1 MNKRFII
8 VLIAFMNMI
17 VPLSL
22 DMYLPAVPHMTAA
35 FNTTE
40 STVNLTLVGFFFFM
54 AIGTLI
60 FGPLSDK
67 YGRRGLLVAGT
78 LVYTIFS
85 AACALATSI
94 WLLIIARVLQA
105 LGAGCM
111 VAISTAMIKD
121 CFDRRTRNTILA
133 VVQAMAVIAPMLA
146 PIVGAFIVTH
156 AGWRATFAVLAARS
170 RSFFSK
176 KPSPQR
182 SATQALSLAAWACSS
197 MLAAIQDSLC
207 FSAVPPCS
215 LRRIWATLPC
225 ALMCTSISSGCR
237 RRATAIISPS
247 ILPAAVGV
255 FALLPAVY
263 HHREPSAPNEHRRA
277 LKPAG
282 KRHRLRIV
290 ADQFRQH
297 RAWQPWHGP
306 CTDPVEQLC
315 ARARDFARCFRAH
328 RLCALDRR
336 HSWAA
341 QRLERHG
348 QRWIMINVGLVP
360 SGANP
365 FLYYRRKSLYNEG
378 GFLVKPRQTP
388 GGMIHFWGDFSLAFS
403 FRGMGG
409 VPRKPRQDWVFRL
422 ISQAESPLFYCA
434 GTC

>member
-1 MNKRFII
+1 MNKHFII

-156 AGWRATFAVLAARS
+156 AGWRATFAVLAVLGAGCTISLVFLKETLAAEDRY
-170 RSFFSK
+170 
-176 KPSPQR
+176 
-182 SATQALSLAAWACSS
+182 TGSLAG
-197 MLAAIQDSLC
+197 SLGLLIDVGRNPGFRVSLQRRHARC
-207 FSAVPPCS
+207 AVYGLCCCVLLCVHRF
-215 LRRIWATLPC
+215 LR
-225 ALMCTSISSGCR
+225 
-237 RRATAIISPS
+237 
-247 ILPAAVGV
+247 AVGDELQ
-255 FALLPAVY
+255 LLF
-263 HHREPSAPNEHRRA
+263 RR
-277 LKPAG
+277 
-282 KRHRLRIV
+282 
-290 ADQFRQH
+290 
-297 RAWQPWHGP
+297 
-306 CTDPVEQLC
+306 
-315 ARARDFARCFRAH
+315 
-328 RLCALDRR
+328 
-336 HSWAA
+336 
-341 QRLERHG
+341 
-348 QRWIMINVGLVP
+348 
-360 SGANP
+360 
-365 FLYYRRKSLYNEG
+365 
-378 GFLVKPRQTP
+378 
-388 GGMIHFWGDFSLAFS
+388 
-403 FRGMGG
+403 
-409 VPRKPRQDWVFRL
+409 
-422 ISQAESPLFYCA
+422 
-434 GTC
+434 

>member
-156 AGWRATFAVLAARS
+156 AGWRATFAVLAVLGAGCTIS
-170 RSFFSK
+170 LVFLK
-176 KPSPQR
+176 ETLPQR
-182 SATQALSLAAWACSS
+182 IATQALSPAAWDCSS
-197 MLAAIQDSLC
+197 TLAAIRASRC
-207 FSAVPPCS
+207 FSAAPPCS
-215 LRRIWATLPC
+215 LRRIWAMLPC
-225 ALMCTSISSGCR
+225 ALMFTSISSDCR
-237 RRATAIISPS
+237 RQATAIISPS
-247 ILPAAVGV
+247 ILPAPFLGRS
-255 FALLPAVY
+255 FMC
-263 HHREPSAPNEHRRA
+263 
-277 LKPAG
+277 G
-282 KRHRLRIV
+282 
-290 ADQFRQH
+290 
-297 RAWQPWHGP
+297 
-306 CTDPVEQLC
+306 
-315 ARARDFARCFRAH
+315 FRAGSH
-328 RLCALDRR
+328 RVL
-336 HSWAA
+336 
-341 QRLERHG
+341 
-348 QRWIMINVGLVP
+348 
-360 SGANP
+360 
-365 FLYYRRKSLYNEG
+365 
-378 GFLVKPRQTP
+378 
-388 GGMIHFWGDFSLAFS
+388 
-403 FRGMGG
+403 
-409 VPRKPRQDWVFRL
+409 
-422 ISQAESPLFYCA
+422 
-434 GTC
+434 

>member
-156 AGWRATFAVLAARS
+156 AGWRATFAVLAVLGAGCTAKVARS

-182 SATQALSLAAWACSS
+182 IAIQAPSPAAWACSS

-237 RRATAIISPS
+237 RRATAIISPL
-247 ILPAAVGV
+247 ILPARFLGRS
-255 FALLPAVY
+255 FMC
-263 HHREPSAPNEHRRA
+263 
-277 LKPAG
+277 G
-282 KRHRLRIV
+282 
-290 ADQFRQH
+290 
-297 RAWQPWHGP
+297 
-306 CTDPVEQLC
+306 
-315 ARARDFARCFRAH
+315 FRAGSH
-328 RLCALDRR
+328 RVL
-336 HSWAA
+336 
-341 QRLERHG
+341 
-348 QRWIMINVGLVP
+348 
-360 SGANP
+360 
-365 FLYYRRKSLYNEG
+365 
-378 GFLVKPRQTP
+378 
-388 GGMIHFWGDFSLAFS
+388 
-403 FRGMGG
+403 
-409 VPRKPRQDWVFRL
+409 
-422 ISQAESPLFYCA
+422 
-434 GTC
+434 

>member
-156 AGWRATFAVLAARS
+156 AGWRATFCRAGGARRRLHDLAL
-170 RSFFSK
+170 FFSK

-182 SATQALSLAAWACSS
+182 IATQA
-197 MLAAIQDSLC
+197 
-207 FSAVPPCS
+207 
-215 LRRIWATLPC
+215 
-225 ALMCTSISSGCR
+225 
-237 RRATAIISPS
+237 PS
-247 ILPAAVGV
+247 PAA
-255 FALLPAVY
+255 
-263 HHREPSAPNEHRRA
+263 
-277 LKPAG
+277 
-282 KRHRLRIV
+282 
-290 ADQFRQH
+290 
-297 RAWQPWHGP
+297 
-306 CTDPVEQLC
+306 
-315 ARARDFARCFRAH
+315 
-328 RLCALDRR
+328 
-336 HSWAA
+336 
-341 QRLERHG
+341 
-348 QRWIMINVGLVP
+348 
-360 SGANP
+360 
-365 FLYYRRKSLYNEG
+365 
-378 GFLVKPRQTP
+378 
-388 GGMIHFWGDFSLAFS
+388 
-403 FRGMGG
+403 
-409 VPRKPRQDWVFRL
+409 
-422 ISQAESPLFYCA
+422 
-434 GTC
+434 

>member
-156 AGWRATFAVLAARS
+156 AGWRATFAVLAVLGAGCTIS
-170 RSFFSK
+170 LFFLK
-176 KPSPQR
+176 E
-182 SATQALSLAAWACSS
+182 TLAAEDRYTGTPRRQLGIAHRCWPQSRIHCV
-197 MLAAIQDSLC
+197 SLQC
-207 FSAVPPCS
+207 RHARCAVYG
-215 LRRIWATLPC
+215 LR
-225 ALMCTSISSGCR
+225 CR
-237 RRATAIISPS
+237 VLLCVHRFLR
-247 ILPAAVGV
+247 AVGDELQ
-255 FALLPAVY
+255 LLF
-263 HHREPSAPNEHRRA
+263 RR
-277 LKPAG
+277 
-282 KRHRLRIV
+282 
-290 ADQFRQH
+290 
-297 RAWQPWHGP
+297 
-306 CTDPVEQLC
+306 
-315 ARARDFARCFRAH
+315 
-328 RLCALDRR
+328 
-336 HSWAA
+336 
-341 QRLERHG
+341 
-348 QRWIMINVGLVP
+348 
-360 SGANP
+360 
-365 FLYYRRKSLYNEG
+365 
-378 GFLVKPRQTP
+378 
-388 GGMIHFWGDFSLAFS
+388 
-403 FRGMGG
+403 
-409 VPRKPRQDWVFRL
+409 
-422 ISQAESPLFYCA
+422 
-434 GTC
+434 